1 MNNEH
6 VSEILTN
13 FRSYRYAAKVGEVE
27 GLLDGA
33 PTLYNERL
41 RSPNRWDAT
50 RYSRIV
56 NTVNGAVDE
65 VLTDEQRAVIKR
77 RYLERNPLTLGQ
89 IADVL
94 HCDRSTVQRRHKEAL
109 KKLGIALEPLGRET
123 EITPFEF
130 MFEKHPPNPES
141 WIGDKESA

>member
-1 MNNEH
+1 MNNED

-13 FRSYRYAAKVGEVE
+13 FRSYRYAAKVGETE
-27 GLLDGA
+27 GYLDGA
-33 PTLYNERL
+33 PTLYGERQ

-56 NTVNGAVDE
+56 NTVNGAVDD
-65 VLTDEQRAVIKR
+65 VLTDEQRTVINR

-94 HCDRSTVQRRHKEAL
+94 HCDRKTVQRRHKEAL
-109 KKLGIALEPLGRET
+109 KQLSIALQPIERET
-123 EITPFEF
+123 EITPFPHRF
-130 MFEKHPPNPES
+130 DPD
-141 WIGDKESA
+141 WIFKEQLEGA